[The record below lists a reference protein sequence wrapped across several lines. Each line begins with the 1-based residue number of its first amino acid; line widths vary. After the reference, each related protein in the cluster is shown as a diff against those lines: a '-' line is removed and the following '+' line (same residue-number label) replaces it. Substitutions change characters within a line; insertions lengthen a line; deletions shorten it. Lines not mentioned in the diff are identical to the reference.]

1 MGIGVAQRS
10 GTGRWQGKLYIDGSF
25 RDAGSGKT
33 KPVLEK
39 ATGRELGR
47 FASADRA
54 DLDAAV
60 GAARRAQA
68 DWAARSYEE
77 RAGLLRRVAQRLEE
91 RADEFADTIVRETG
105 SIGGKA
111 QYEVHAAGNEL
122 WEAAGLASRAVAEIV
137 PSGNVGKMN
146 IIERI
151 PVGVVAVITP
161 WNFPLVLAMRGVAPA
176 LALGNTVVLKPASHT
191 PLAGGTMLADLFEEA
206 GAPAGILNVLT
217 GGGTE
222 IGVPLA
228 AHRDVDM
235 IHFTGSSEVGVEIA
249 EAAARNLTKVSLE
262 LGGNAALVVLDDADI
277 EFASMLGAWSAFHYQ
292 GQTCITASRH
302 IVMREV
308 ADAYR
313 EALVARAKGMTV
325 GDPAGGDVSI
335 GPLISEA
342 QRDRAHGIVEAS
354 IAQGAELVE
363 GGTYDGLFYRPTV
376 LAEVTQE
383 MPAFRQEIFAPV
395 APITVVDTEEE
406 ALELTNATEYGL
418 ANAVVTSNPDRGLM
432 FARRVRSGMVHV
444 NDSTALDE
452 AHVPFGGMGASGLG
466 GRSGGEANL
475 EEFTQRRWISV
486 QRTPVHYPY

>member
-10 GTGRWQGKLYIDGSF
+10 ETARWQGKLYIDGSF
-25 RDAGSGKT
+25 RDAGSGAT
-33 KPVLEK
+33 QPVLEK
-39 ATGRELGR
+39 ATGEELGR
-47 FASADRA
+47 FAAATGADV
-54 DLDAAV
+54 DAAV
-60 GAARRAQA
+60 QAARKSQA

-77 RAGLLRRVAQRLEE
+77 RAGLLRRVANRLEE
-91 RADEFADTIVRETG
+91 RADEFTDMIVRETG

-122 WEAAGLASRAVAEIV
+122 WEASGLPSRAVAEIV
-137 PSGNVGKMN
+137 PSANVGKTN

-161 WNFPLVLAMRGVAPA
+161 WNFPLVLAMRAVAPA
-176 LALGNTVVLKPASHT
+176 LALGNTVILKPASYT
-191 PLAGGTMLADLFEEA
+191 PMAGGTMLADLFEEA
-206 GAPAGILNVLT
+206 GAPAGIFNVLT
-217 GGGTE
+217 GGGAE

-228 AHRDVDM
+228 AHPDVDM
-235 IHFTGSSEVGVEIA
+235 IHFTGSSEVGIEIA

-262 LGGNAALVVLDDADI
+262 LGGNAAIVVLEDADI
-277 EFASMLGAWSAFHYQ
+277 EFASMLGAWSSFHYQ

-302 IVMREV
+302 IVLREV

-313 EALVARAKGMTV
+313 EALAARAQHMTV
-325 GDPAGGDVSI
+325 GDPASGEVSI
-335 GPLISEA
+335 GPVISEA
-342 QRDRAHGIVEAS
+342 QRDRAHGIVQDS

-363 GGTYDGLFYRPTV
+363 GATYEGLFYRPTV
-376 LAEVTQE
+376 LTQVTPE

-395 APITVVDTEEE
+395 APITVVDSEEE

-418 ANAVVTSNPDRGLM
+418 ANAVVTSDPDRGLA
-432 FARRVRSGMVHV
+432 FARRVHSGMIHV

-452 AHVPFGGMGASGLG
+452 AHVPFGGMGASGIG

-486 QRTPVHYPY
+486 QRTPVQYPY

>member
-10 GTGRWQGKLYIDGSF
+10 ATARWQGKLYIDGSF
-25 RDAGSGKT
+25 RDAGSGAT

-39 ATGRELGR
+39 ATGTELGR
-47 FASADRA
+47 MATADRA

-60 GAARRAQA
+60 GAARRTQA

-77 RAGLLRRVAQRLEE
+77 RAGLLRRAAQRLEE
-91 RADEFADTIVRETG
+91 RAEEFADMIVRETG

-111 QYEVHAAGNEL
+111 QYEVHAASNEL
-122 WEAAGLASRAVAEIV
+122 WEAAGLTSRAVAEIV

-161 WNFPLVLAMRGVAPA
+161 WNFPLVLAMRAVAPA

-206 GAPAGILNVLT
+206 GSPAGIFNVLT

-228 AHRDVDM
+228 AHSDVDM
-235 IHFTGSSEVGVEIA
+235 VHFTGSSEVGVEVA
-249 EAAARNLTKVSLE
+249 QAAARNLTKVSLE

-277 EFASMLGAWSAFHYQ
+277 EFASMIGAWSSFHYQ

-302 IVMREV
+302 IVLRNV
-308 ADAYR
+308 ADAYQ
-313 EALVARAKGMTV
+313 EALAARAKAMTV
-325 GDPAGGDVSI
+325 GDPASGSVSI

-342 QRDRAHGIVEAS
+342 QRDRAHAIVTES
-354 IAQGAELVE
+354 IEQGAELVE
-363 GGTYDGLFYRPTV
+363 GATYEGLFYRPTV
-376 LAEVTQE
+376 LAAVTRE
-383 MPAFRQEIFAPV
+383 MPVFKQEIFAPV
-395 APITVVDTEEE
+395 APITVVDSEEE

-418 ANAVVTSNPDRGLM
+418 VNAVVTGDPDRGLA

-452 AHVPFGGMGASGLG
+452 AHVPFGGMGASGIG